1 MCGSRNAG
9 SAGTSEERRAEKN
22 REECRAEKKSEERCA
37 EKKSGE
43 KSEKNRTFRDF
54 GYSFNIIS
62 K

>member
-1 MCGSRNAG
+1 MPEAP
-9 SAGTSEERRAEKN
+9 ERRKN
-22 REECRAEKKSEERCA
+22 AAQRRIGKNAAAEKKSEERRA

-62 K
+62 KLI